1 MNFTGF
7 FFLDTAP
14 AALQNFSL
22 VFNLLGILILTV
34 IGNYVFRTFYDR
46 FIWKA
51 TQIMRND
58 PTSYKFIAHAGT
70 ALIYIVGISFAIYE
84 THPLRT
90 VAKSLLAG
98 AGILALA
105 IGLASQHALSNI
117 VSGVF
122 IVIFKPFRVNQ
133 RIKIKDTMHGI
144 VEDITL
150 RHVIIRDFENRRI
163 IIPNSVI
170 SQEIIVNAD
179 IEDNRICKWV
189 EVFISYDSDL
199 DLAKHIMAEEIE
211 KHSLFVDNR
220 TQEHKEKGL
229 PIVPVRVI
237 TLGDHGILLRGWA
250 WAMNSAEAF
259 ELNCDLLET
268 IKKRFDASGIIIPYP
283 QQVVHIATP
292 HPSPDQFI
300 HP

>member
-1 MNFTGF
+1 MNSAGLI
-7 FFLDTAP
+7 FLDTAP
-14 AALQNFSL
+14 AALHNFSL

-34 IGNYVFRTFYDR
+34 IGNFVFRTFYDR

-70 ALIYIVGISFAIYE
+70 AIIYIVGISFAIYE

-133 RIKIKDTMHGI
+133 RIKIKDTLHGI

-189 EVFISYDSDL
+189 EVFVSYNSDL
-199 DLAKHIMAEEIE
+199 DLAKSIIAEEIE
-211 KHSLFVDNR
+211 KHKFFVDNR
-220 TQEHKEKGL
+220 TKEQVDSGL

-237 TLGDHGILLRGWA
+237 LLGDNGILLRGWA

-268 IKKRFDASGIIIPYP
+268 IKKRFDACGIVIPYP
-283 QQVVHIATP
+283 QQVVHFAKQNL
-292 HPSPDQFI
+292 SSDQTI
-300 HP
+300 N